1 MIMSSPLSHIDTWI
15 NAVQTKDPDKVVSLY
30 AADAVLIPTV
40 SNQIRYTQ
48 DERRDYFVHFLAKG
62 PRCTVDSSHIQQL
75 SDNAITVSG
84 IYTFVFEDRSQV
96 SARFTFIFGQDGTIS
111 HHHSS
116 LLPE

>member
-1 MIMSSPLSHIDTWI
+1 MNTSLSHINTWI
-15 NAVQTKDPDKVVSLY
+15 NAVQTKDPVQVVTLY
-30 AADAVLIPTV
+30 ADDAVLIPTV

-62 PRCTVDSSHIQQL
+62 PQCTVDSHHIQQL
-75 SDNAITVSG
+75 PGDVVTTSG
-84 IYTFVFEDRSQV
+84 IYTFLFEDRSKV
-96 SARFTFIFGQDGTIS
+96 SARYTFTFDQDGKIL